1 MGGVFARVDFVCM
14 LLVAPTRVRSL
25 VAGGSD
31 FVLRCFVGGYDD
43 CCGGCDGKEVISC
56 QQ

>member
-1 MGGVFARVDFVCM
+1 MGDDIARSDWACM

-31 FVLRCFVGGYDD
+31 FVLRCFICWVDD
-43 CCGGCDGKEVISC
+43 CDGGCDGKEVKSC
-56 QQ
+56 QH